1 MLAARQELG
10 GRLFKSPDQFQ
21 VRVWLL
27 FGSLAI
33 CDNNLTFFTFIYHW
47 FIFNRVVV
55 IMMSRK
61 AYEMEKRHSISS
73 LKETS
78 PCDK

>member
-1 MLAARQELG
+1 
-10 GRLFKSPDQFQ
+10 
-21 VRVWLL
+21 
-27 FGSLAI
+27 LAI